1 MSSTIAFNYNFRL
14 DDGTERIFTLQLEAS
29 TLDLISEQRDAQP
42 AWTALECQQCPNC
55 PLKPAE
61 HPQCPIAANLVDLV
75 DFFKGTYSYEEVDVR
90 LETPERSYSK
100 RTSVQQ
106 AVSSVLG
113 IYMVTSGC
121 PIMNKLR
128 PMVRFHLPFAT
139 IAETAYRAIAM
150 YLMAQYFRKKRGLEP
165 DWDLRDLALIYE
177 DIQRVNTS
185 FLKRLDEIETRDASA
200 NALVILDCFASQVA
214 FSIDEEDLSEFE
226 VFFAPYLQK
235 DEK

>member
-29 TLDLISEQRDAQP
+29 TLDLISEQRDEHP

-55 PLKPAE
+55 P
-61 HPQCPIAANLVDLV
+61 
-75 DFFKGTYSYEEVDVR
+75 
-90 LETPERSYSK
+90 
-100 RTSVQQ
+100 
-106 AVSSVLG
+106 
-113 IYMVTSGC
+113 
-121 PIMNKLR
+121 
-128 PMVRFHLPFAT
+128 
-139 IAETAYRAIAM
+139 
-150 YLMAQYFRKKRGLEP
+150 
-165 DWDLRDLALIYE
+165 LIYE